1 MKMKPADRLF
11 TQAPS
16 ATIGNIYLYLIRKT
30 NNILSFTLQLIFT
43 LKKKRKNTQLH
54 KNIDD
59 KLGDWD

>member
-1 MKMKPADRLF
+1 MKMKPADRVF
-11 TQAPS
+11 TQALPV
-16 ATIGNIYLYLIRKT
+16 TIGNIYLYLIRKT
-30 NNILSFTLQLIFT
+30 NNIRSFTLQLIFT

>member
-1 MKMKPADRLF
+1 MKMKPADRVF
-11 TQAPS
+11 TQALS
-16 ATIGNIYLYLIRKT
+16 VTIGNIYLHLIRKT
-30 NNILSFTLQLIFT
+30 NNIRSFTLQLIFT

>member
-1 MKMKPADRLF
+1 MKMKPADRVF
-11 TQAPS
+11 TQAHP
-16 ATIGNIYLYLIRKT
+16 ATIGNFFLHLIRKT
-30 NNILSFTLQLIFT
+30 NNIRSFTLQLIFT